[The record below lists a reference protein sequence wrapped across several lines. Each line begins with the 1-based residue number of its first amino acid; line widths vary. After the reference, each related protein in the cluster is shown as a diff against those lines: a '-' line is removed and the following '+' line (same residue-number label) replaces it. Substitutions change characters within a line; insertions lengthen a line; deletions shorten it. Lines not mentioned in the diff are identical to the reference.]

1 MSRGEVW
8 WVNVDPSLG
17 GEMQKTRP
25 AVIVSNE
32 SSNRALNRLQVV
44 PLTSSVVRIYPCEAL
59 VDLNGEPRKAMAD
72 QIATVSKTRLRTKLG
87 ALREP
92 DIRIEGL
99 PLRQLKQIILRNLA
113 FPGPISQMSPLL
125 AREPFPL
132 DLWHRSTSE
141 NQVSELIHR
150 LLLGAWLFE
159 IGL

>member
-72 QIATVSKTRLRTKLG
+72 QIATVSKTRRRTKLG
-87 ALREP
+87 A
-92 DIRIEGL
+92 
-99 PLRQLKQIILRNLA
+99 
-113 FPGPISQMSPLL
+113 
-125 AREPFPL
+125 
-132 DLWHRSTSE
+132 
-141 NQVSELIHR
+141 
-150 LLLGAWLFE
+150 
-159 IGL
+159 